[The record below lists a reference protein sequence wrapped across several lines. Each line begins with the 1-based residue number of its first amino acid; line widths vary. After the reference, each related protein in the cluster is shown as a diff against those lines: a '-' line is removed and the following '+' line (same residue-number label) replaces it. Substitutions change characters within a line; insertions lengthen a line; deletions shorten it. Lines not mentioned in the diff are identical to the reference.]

1 MKQTY
6 YWNYTIDDS
15 NIWCWKIITVECP
28 ESWSDMPNHVYK
40 SICELIADCP
50 AIRQLEKDCVVD
62 FFNEDWSRQYNP
74 KVPKY
79 LKLNSSWCIEWSPVD
94 CPCEDEKVKA
104 MACDN
109 KAWYLIDK
117 LIWHTSDDWLYSI
130 KVEKDSCSAVWLTP
144 TWPDNPYTRE
154 KNFPTTWTWDI
165 KYKNWK
171 IIYEPSLDPETWSN
185 SSYAVW
191 YHQGWTT
198 IIPTEDWSTSWFK
211 NSNTSVVDWYSF
223 SNDSAPLLQW
233 TKDIIKWKWKHLFWL
248 TRPWVYV
255 LSFNCCVKILK
266 RAYTDKN
273 ESWARWVEAIRAW
286 LILDSW
292 NSKYVWRT
300 VWDFKYHW
308 ENDILWA
315 FPLKY
320 LSFNSS
326 YVLHIQ
332 TASTSSPVWIC
343 ARVRTDT
350 RTWFDN
356 PPDSIAIVATNDW
369 AYEPHS
375 LLPVW
380 SPNQWTNTTVTCCRV
395 ADYPSITEDLIEE
408 P

>member
-1 MKQTY
+1 MKY
-6 YWNYTIDDS
+6 DFYNWYTIDDS
-15 NIWCWKIITVECP
+15 NIWCDRVITATCT

-79 LKLNSSWCIEWSPVD
+79 LKLNSNWCLEWAAVD

-104 MACDN
+104 MACDDEP
-109 KAWYLIDK
+109 WYLIEK
-117 LIWHTSDDWLYSI
+117 ITWWVSSNWEYRI
-130 KVEKDSCSAVWLTP
+130 NVEKDSCSRISIIP
-144 TWPDNPYTRE
+144 DWPVNEYILE
-154 KNFPTTWTWDI
+154 KNFPQTWSWDI

-171 IIYEPSLDPETWSN
+171 IVYIPDLDPEVWSN
-185 SSYAVW
+185 ASYAVW
-191 YHQGWTT
+191 YHQWGRWS
-198 IIPTEDWSTSWFK
+198 IPTEDWSTMWFK
-211 NSNTSVVDWYSF
+211 NSNTSVMDWYSF
-223 SNDSAPLLQW
+223 SNDSDPVCQW

-248 TRPWVYV
+248 TRSWVYV
-255 LSFNCCVKILK
+255 LAFNCCIRIKWHQ
-266 RAYTDKN
+266 
-273 ESWARWVEAIRAW
+273 WADDWSERVEAIRAW

-292 NSKYVWRT
+292 SSKYVWRT

-308 ENDILWA
+308 VNEQTKH

-320 LSFNSS
+320 VSFNSA
-326 YVLHIQ
+326 YVLHIKDV
-332 TASTSSPVWIC
+332 SMNSPVWIC

-350 RTWFDN
+350 RTWNDN
-356 PPDSIAIVATNDW
+356 PPPDIMLEATNDW
-369 AYEPHS
+369 AFEPHS

-395 ADYPSITEDLIEE
+395 ADYPTITDRLIEE
-408 P
+408 D